1 MKIKKLKLFLKK
13 VRLFYLKDIKKR
25 EYFTITID
33 GKISSYVFLKYR
45 TNY

>member
-1 MKIKKLKLFLKK
+1 MNIKKLKLFIKK
-13 VRLFYLKDIKKR
+13 VRLFYLKDIKKKD
-25 EYFTITID
+25 YFTITVN